1 MISVAALIHK
11 GWILTMDLK
20 LVTTTTRDHL
30 SQTQI
35 SSVAFI
41 PDEGIE
47 HCVVNLHP
55 SIRNQTFE
63 GFGGALTEAS
73 AYVFAQM
80 DESSRQKLLAAYF
93 SPSEMNY
100 QHVRIS
106 IDSCDFSLGHY
117 EAMSDP
123 EDIEFKSFN
132 LDRVEQYI
140 IPLLDVAQKTAGKD
154 LAIMLSPWSPPAF
167 MKTNGERNH
176 GGSLRAE
183 YRTMW
188 AEYICRYIAA
198 FRNKGYQVSRISIQ
212 NEPKARQTWDSC
224 VYTADQEREFLE
236 DHMYPALVR
245 NGMDTI
251 EVFIWDHN
259 KERVLERAQA
269 IIGENKNSP
278 VAGIAFHWYSG
289 DHFEELELFHQCYPD
304 KRLISS
310 ESCVEYSKYG
320 KEEISINAERLA
332 HDMIGNLNHGMH
344 AFYDWNILLDG
355 KGGPNHVGN
364 FCEAPF
370 MYDLENKNLIEQVSR
385 IYYSH
390 FCKMIKPGARRI
402 GFSKYTDRLEMTA
415 FQNPD
420 NTLTGVFLNRT
431 DSALPVNLRIE
442 GHLAAV
448 VIEPRSIASFV
459 IEN

>member
-1 MISVAALIHK
+1 MF
-11 GWILTMDLK
+11 LK
-20 LVTTTTRDHL
+20 LISTTTTNQRC
-30 SQTQI
+30 QTKNESFEFALDQ
-35 SSVAFI
+35 
-41 PDEGIE
+41 GTE
-47 HCVVNLHP
+47 HAAVNLHP
-55 SIRNQTFE
+55 SIRYQVFE

-73 AYVFAQM
+73 AFVFAQM
-80 DESSRQKLLAAYF
+80 DASSQQKLLNAYF

-100 QHVRIS
+100 QQVRIS

-123 EDIEFKSFN
+123 EDVEFRSFN

-140 IPLLDVAQKTAGKD
+140 IPLLDAAQKTAGKK
-154 LAIMLSPWSPPAF
+154 LEIMLSPWSPPAF

-176 GGSLRAE
+176 GGSLRDD

-198 FRNKGYQVSRISIQ
+198 FRSRRYLVRRISIQ
-212 NEPKARQTWDSC
+212 NEPKATQTWDSC
-224 VYTADQEREFLE
+224 VYTADQERQFLE
-236 DHMYPALVR
+236 DYLYPALVR
-245 NGMDTI
+245 NNLADI
-251 EVFIWDHN
+251 EIFIWDHN
-259 KERVLERAQA
+259 KERLVERAQA

-278 VAGIAFHWYSG
+278 VSGIAFHWYSG
-289 DHFEELELFHQCYPD
+289 DHFEELELVHQFYPD

-310 ESCVEYSKYG
+310 ESCVEYSKYS
-320 KEEISINAERLA
+320 KEEINVNAERLA

-370 MYDLENKNLIEQVSR
+370 MYDLENKTLIEQISR

-390 FCKMIKPGARRI
+390 FCKMIQPGAQRI
-402 GFSKYTDRLEMTA
+402 GFSRYTDQLEMTA

-420 NTLTGVFLNRT
+420 GRVNGVFLNRT
-431 DSALPVNLRIE
+431 ESALKINLRID
-442 GHLAAV
+442 GQLASV
-448 VIEPRSIASFV
+448 VIEPRSIASFA
-459 IEN
+459 IEQ